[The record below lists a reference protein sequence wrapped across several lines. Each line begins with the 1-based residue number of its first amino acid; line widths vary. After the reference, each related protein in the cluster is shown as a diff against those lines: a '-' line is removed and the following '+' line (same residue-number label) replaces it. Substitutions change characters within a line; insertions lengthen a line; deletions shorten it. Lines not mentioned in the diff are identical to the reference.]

1 MKDKVVDACALA
13 AILFGE
19 PGSENMVAR
28 LDGHRLFAPTLLPY
42 EIASIA
48 RKKLRLY
55 PELHTNI
62 LDALDLF
69 DRMDITFETV
79 PPDQAFLVAAEFGI
93 TTYDASY
100 LWLAR
105 VQDAELVTLDK
116 LLQRA
121 ATA

>member
-1 MKDKVVDACALA
+1 LA
-13 AILFGE
+13 AVLFGE
-19 PGSENMVAR
+19 PDSKNMLAR

-55 PELHTNI
+55 PELHANI
-62 LDALDLF
+62 FGAVERFEQL
-69 DRMDITFETV
+69 DITFETV

-105 VQDAELVTLDK
+105 VQGAELVTLDK

-121 ATA
+121 ATSVEL

>member
-1 MKDKVVDACALA
+1 MTDKVVDACALA
-13 AILFGE
+13 TILFGE
-19 PGSENMVAR
+19 PESENMLAR

-55 PELHTNI
+55 PDLRETI
-62 LDALDLF
+62 LDALDQFERL
-69 DRMDITFETV
+69 DITFEKV
-79 PPDQAFLVAAEFGI
+79 PPDQAFLVAVEFGI

-121 ATA
+121 ATP